1 MGQGSQRQLIGSGA
15 ELEGLLRFGA
25 LRGELAPTRLQIL
38 PQPGAQGFRRGTAHR
53 EFADRFEGREARD
66 GEEAVASSRMIS
78 AVRLCA
84 GKTARARS
92 LTLGR

>member
-1 MGQGSQRQLIGSGA
+1 
-15 ELEGLLRFGA
+15 